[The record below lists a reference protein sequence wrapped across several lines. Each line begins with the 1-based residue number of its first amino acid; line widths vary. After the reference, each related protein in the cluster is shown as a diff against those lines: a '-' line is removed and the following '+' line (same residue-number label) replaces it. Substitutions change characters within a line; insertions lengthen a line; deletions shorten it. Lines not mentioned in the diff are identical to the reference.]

1 MKILWIDICAIQINK
16 IIIITM
22 SKTITLVR
30 RPNMG
35 DSPSFLDNLLLLLF
49 RFGRVRR
56 RTGSQRQRR
65 TRTIIGTGLFRYYA
79 EVGTWA
85 LASLGKQN
93 GGTLTRVLLL

>member
-22 SKTITLVR
+22 SKKITLVR

-49 RFGRVRR
+49 RFRP
-56 RTGSQRQRR
+56 GSSS
-65 TRTIIGTGLFRYYA
+65 FDA
-79 EVGTWA
+79 VPEV
-85 LASLGKQN
+85 N
-93 GGTLTRVLLL
+93 GNGAREQL